1 VPTIPTGALERKLRK
16 LYLQWLAGVPKHE
29 ADTDAYLGV
38 FEKKSRALITRMG
51 GQVASLGALA
61 GFPVPKTL
69 ELSPRAGVIYDEMK
83 QAAISAGITAGLN
96 SKDVARQML
105 NAGLDKNYRK
115 LERLARTE
123 TVSAYWKNSWDSIAD
138 LPLLV
143 MVWGAENGHR
153 TCDYCLSRDGLV
165 VEDGNIRDHPNGRCT
180 PIPTLRSQ
188 VKYKGTLQPDGS
200 VTMDPAWADQKVKG
214 AKPKDSAGPT
224 TEAQRDP
231 LSGKSNPAAP
241 SKAQPAQ
248 QVAPGGNST
257 QEAKVNLEDSA
268 TRLSTYSTDK
278 NVFAMET
285 SDINIIGA
293 RSEIVDRHNEA
304 LQELAKAK
312 KKTPEDMRDEI
323 TGKMQDFINKGKPVV
338 HVDAESLESILQKGF
353 QTTWDNAK
361 GIGRGDADYLKQRAA
376 AEALNWRGERPIYG
390 MIDGGNSKGMLYGNV
405 KVVLKDSVK
414 DGATVT
420 FGDSINY
427 GANMVATPARDVEY
441 YSLRN
446 DYLHKNNFGRG
457 YNANDLISEYVELQ
471 MPSVGVNDIDS
482 VVVMYW
488 EGQPKPE
495 LPDSLM
501 QMLKDKGISVTW
513 KVAR

>member
-1 VPTIPTGALERKLRK
+1 VPTIPTGALERELRK

-123 TVSAYWKNSWDSIAD
+123 TVSAYWKNGWDSIAD

-165 VEDGNIRDHPNGRCT
+165 IEDGNIRDHPNGRCT

-248 QVAPGGNST
+248 QVKPS
-257 QEAKVNLEDSA
+257 
-268 TRLSTYSTDK
+268 
-278 NVFAMET
+278 ET
-285 SDINIIGA
+285 PVKSVADIGA
-293 RSEIVDRHNEA
+293 DLKKNLAGTGIQVEGFTNASTLRPEVVKKFTDTVSSLVNEFPALKGMKAIRIAPSNVKDSMAFASFNRQSTSVRGAGINLNSKFSGSYSKTVSESIKHGHFHARPDVDPIEYITTHEMGHLLDLATGKRARNQVKRIIAKNGGDVSLYAQVSPAEA
-304 LQELAKAK
+304 LAEAFATVRTSAELATPAEKALVEYLLQLLAKAG
-312 KKTPEDMRDEI
+312 P
-323 TGKMQDFINKGKPVV
+323 
-338 HVDAESLESILQKGF
+338 
-353 QTTWDNAK
+353 
-361 GIGRGDADYLKQRAA
+361 
-376 AEALNWRGERPIYG
+376 
-390 MIDGGNSKGMLYGNV
+390 
-405 KVVLKDSVK
+405 
-414 DGATVT
+414 
-420 FGDSINY
+420 
-427 GANMVATPARDVEY
+427 
-441 YSLRN
+441 
-446 DYLHKNNFGRG
+446 
-457 YNANDLISEYVELQ
+457 
-471 MPSVGVNDIDS
+471 
-482 VVVMYW
+482 
-488 EGQPKPE
+488 
-495 LPDSLM
+495 
-501 QMLKDKGISVTW
+501 
-513 KVAR
+513 